1 MVEIFAQSSV
11 KITGILK
18 KKIAKNKIYGK
29 EERRYYLDR
38 I

>member
-18 KKIAKNKIYGK
+18 KKIAKNKIYGNK
-29 EERRYYLDR
+29 NKA
-38 I
+38 IKN